1 MDYTLEHAISAFV
14 RDHALLIDCATLLA
28 TWIVPIVVLGAV
40 VPWLISGRG
49 VDAGK
54 RATTGALISG
64 AAALGVNQIILRFVD
79 RPRPFEAH
87 SDIVSL
93 THASTDSS
101 FPSDHATAA
110 TAIAVAAW
118 IAYPRA
124 GKVLAIL
131 AVVAG
136 ASRLLIGAHYP
147 TDVIGGALIG
157 AISAVVVMRL
167 ARIWVPL
174 AALIARLTDPL
185 RFWIAGLPG
194 VRAIV
199 ARVQ

>member
-1 MDYTLEHAISAFV
+1 MDYTIEHAINAFF
-14 RDHALLIDCATLLA
+14 REHALLVDCATLLA
-28 TWIVPIVVLGAV
+28 TWIVPIVFIAAI

-54 RATTGALISG
+54 RATTGALLSA
-64 AAALGVNQIILRFVD
+64 AAALGVNQIIIRLVD

-87 SDIVSL
+87 SDIVPL

-110 TAIAVAAW
+110 VAITVAAW

-124 GKVLAIL
+124 GKVIAVIALLACI
-131 AVVAG
+131 
-136 ASRLLIGAHYP
+136 SRLLIGAHYP

-157 AISAVVVMRL
+157 AIVAVIVMRVERVWL
-167 ARIWVPL
+167 PL
-174 AALIARLTDPL
+174 VVLVARLTDPL
-185 RFWIAGLPG
+185 RMWVAGLPG
-194 VRAIV
+194 IRAITV
-199 ARVQ
+199 R